1 MKRNL
6 LNWLFA
12 SLAVVAAGLFCAT
25 ANGQR
30 SGGQHSPRYAVG
42 GSPGATSAA
51 PAADD
56 DYAYGVI
63 ADAKVEMI
71 LKVPANAEVWFNGV
85 KTQPQTKS
93 VRHFATPALEP
104 GWNYSYDIRVRWTE
118 KSRPVEQTRRIFV
131 RAGDRVTLNL
141 TDVPRVAN

>member
-12 SLAVVAAGLFCAT
+12 SLAVVAAGLFCGT
-25 ANGQR
+25 ASGQR
-30 SGGQHSPRYAVG
+30 GGGQHSSQYAVG
-42 GSPGATSAA
+42 RAPSATAAA
-51 PAADD
+51 PAAA
-56 DYAYGVI
+56 DYAYGAI
-63 ADAKVEMI
+63 ADATVEMI

-104 GWNYSYDIRVRWTE
+104 GWNYSYDIRVHWTE
-118 KSRPVEQTRRIFV
+118 RSRPVEQTRRIFV